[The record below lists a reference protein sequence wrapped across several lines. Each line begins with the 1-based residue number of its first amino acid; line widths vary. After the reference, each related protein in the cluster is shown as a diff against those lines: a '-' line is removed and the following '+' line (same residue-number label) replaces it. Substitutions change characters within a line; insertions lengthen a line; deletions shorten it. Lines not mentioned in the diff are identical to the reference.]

1 MRGLATQLARRPLRR
16 VAAVAAPA
24 RPRALSYQ
32 FNVGGVVDRWPRT
45 APNTILVVC
54 PQGEKMIVERLGKM
68 HDIKDPGFFFAIPL
82 IDRIAYRVDMRER
95 TLEIAPQAAITKD
108 NVSVDVSGN
117 VYVQFVDPERA
128 AYGSQNPLY
137 AVRQLAQSAMRA
149 AIGEMELD
157 EILHARARLN
167 DVIREALAASGRAWG
182 IDIKRYEITEITPD
196 KHISEAM
203 DKQAASE
210 RERRE
215 KVKMAEG
222 DKQAMTLAS
231 EGVRVSQ
238 TNESEG
244 AAIAVRN
251 AASAEREK
259 RILEAEGE
267 AEAMQIRA
275 KAQAEAIASIATA
288 IEGQRAGPLSAQL
301 AVARDYIGMYGELA
315 GKSNTMLFAERPGDL
330 NALLAQ
336 AATVLKNTPD
346 PPKE

>member
-1 MRGLATQLARRPLRR
+1 
-16 VAAVAAPA
+16 
-24 RPRALSYQ
+24 
-32 FNVGGVVDRWPRT
+32 
-45 APNTILVVC
+45 
-54 PQGEKMIVERLGKM
+54 
-68 HDIKDPGFFFAIPL
+68 
-82 IDRIAYRVDMRER
+82 
-95 TLEIAPQAAITKD
+95 
-108 NVSVDVSGN
+108 
-117 VYVQFVDPERA
+117 
-128 AYGSQNPLY
+128 
-137 AVRQLAQSAMRA
+137 MRA

>member
-1 MRGLATQLARRPLRR
+1 MYGGSTGGWIALAQLVFYPHVFGLCIANAPDPVDFHALGTLDLYDAGNEQNAYLVGRPSKGPRTR
-16 VAAVAAPA
+16 MGAPA
-24 RPRALSYQ
+24 ASSA
-32 FNVGGVVDRWPRT
+32 GVQAFKRT
-45 APNTILVVC
+45 
-54 PQGEKMIVERLGKM
+54 
-68 HDIKDPGFFFAIPL
+68 
-82 IDRIAYRVDMRER
+82 YRVDMRER

-231 EGVRVSQ
+231 EGVRARIAQ
-238 TNESEG
+238 LRTQFEG
-244 AAIAVRN
+244 MSVLLGVDRVDYIKGIPQKLLAFEALLHAHPELVGKAVLLQIAVPTRT
-251 AASAEREK
+251 EVPEYQR
-259 RILEAEGE
+259 L
-267 AEAMQIRA
+267 RA
-275 KAQAEAIASIATA
+275 VAHRLADLRLLVTLGIALMGMRLPCLSQSSIAL
-288 IEGQRAGPLSAQL
+288 PSA
-301 AVARDYIGMYGELA
+301 RRE
-315 GKSNTMLFAERPGDL
+315 T
-330 NALLAQ
+330 
-336 AATVLKNTPD
+336 
-346 PPKE
+346 